1 MKNNIELKTKKNLFR
16 KVKNSHYKSKRL
28 DLDQEK
34 SIFYYII
41 NHTKT
46 LFQNGKKSMAKLQK
60 KRNNLISQKRK
71 YLCIFFKK
79 KFP

>member
-1 MKNNIELKTKKNLFR
+1 MENNIELKTKKNLFR

-41 NHTKT
+41 NHTKR
-46 LFQNGKKSMAKLQK
+46 L
-60 KRNNLISQKRK
+60 
-71 YLCIFFKK
+71 FFKMGKNLWQNYK
-79 KFP
+79 KKEII